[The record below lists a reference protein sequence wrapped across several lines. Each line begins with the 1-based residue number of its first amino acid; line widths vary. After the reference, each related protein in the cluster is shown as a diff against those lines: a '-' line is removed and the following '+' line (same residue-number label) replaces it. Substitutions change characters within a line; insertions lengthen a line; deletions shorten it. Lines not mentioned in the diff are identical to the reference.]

1 MGSVCSLPGQTERGR
16 QRAWKRAGGC
26 SARGRLAPGGPD
38 PTKCLELHQHVHRY
52 PGDVM
57 SSANPQSGV
66 IFCHWDN
73 TEGKQ
78 TWTDTSSFAQNYLIP
93 EKQVNNARQLG
104 ICSLLLN
111 SLHNS
116 YIILI
121 LANSSCPAQSQQE
134 RTHLQATFCEQ
145 TSG

>member
-1 MGSVCSLPGQTERGR
+1 MALNHFICPSRSSEHFSCLPGLAARRRGGAVGSLCSLPG
-16 QRAWKRAGGC
+16 QRAWKRAVGC
-26 SARGRLAPGGPD
+26 SARGRLTPGGPGL
-38 PTKCLELHQHVHRY
+38 TKRLELHQHVHRY

-78 TWTDTSSFAQNYLIP
+78 TWTTTSSFAQNYLIP

-104 ICSLLLN
+104 ISLLLLN

-116 YIILI
+116 
-121 LANSSCPAQSQQE
+121 
-134 RTHLQATFCEQ
+134 
-145 TSG
+145 